1 MTGAKNLII
10 DNLHAKAFDKDMDN
24 WTVEHVLFDKHTA
37 LDKDETRVITC

>member
-10 DNLHAKAFDKDMDN
+10 DNLHAKAFDKD